1 MFPQPGLLSQIVDS
15 TGAVKPMTPEFE
27 AVGSRPTTPRTGCNY
42 GTVNDIPFGIP
53 NNADFKSL
61 VWYSPKVFAEKG
73 YTVPT
78 TWDELWALTEQ
89 ISATGAEAVVH
100 RHQVR

>member
-1 MFPQPGLLSQIVDS
+1 MRRQYYPQDWL
-15 TGAVKPMTPEFE
+15 
-27 AVGSRPTTPRTGCNY
+27 NY
-42 GTVNDIPFGIP
+42 GTVNDIQFGVP

-61 VWYSPKVFAEKG
+61 VWYSPKIFAEKG

-78 TWDELWALTEQ
+78 TWDELIALTDQ
-89 ISATGAEAVVH
+89 IAADRREAVVH